1 MQLMTIGVNHVTAPV
16 ELREQF
22 AIAPEREGDIV
33 RALVDHLESRASSSC
48 EAVILSTC
56 NRTELILSGSLEQ
69 VDVVN
74 WLADHAGLKVVD
86 FQQHLYVH
94 VDQAAFA
101 HLARVAS
108 GLDSM
113 VLGEPQIFGQM
124 KSAYAVARQSATLG
138 SALEP
143 VFQSIFAVAKRV
155 RSGTA
160 IGENPVSVAYA
171 AVALA
176 QRIYSDTAALSVL
189 LIGAGETIDLVAQH
203 MTRAGAKSITV
214 ANRTLDKANV
224 LAGKFSAHAMLLSD
238 LPERLADFDIVI
250 SSTASQLPLLG
261 KGMVEQ
267 ALKRRRHKPMFMVD
281 IAVPRDIEPQVA
293 EIADVYLYTVDD
305 LKDIIDENMQM
316 RAQEANKAAEI
327 IERGVEEYAAQLRSR
342 DVVGLVTDFRQS
354 IEVLGELELEKAR
367 QLLNAGKPAD
377 DVLQSL
383 VRGLTRKFMH
393 KPSVVMREAASDN
406 DQALLEAARMLL
418 DLHD

>member
-1 MQLMTIGVNHVTAPV
+1 MQLMAIGVNHVTASV

-22 AIAPEREGDIV
+22 AIVPEREGETV
-33 RALVDHLESRASSSC
+33 RALVDYLEGCTSADC

-56 NRTELILSGSLEQ
+56 NRTELVVSGNLQ
-69 VDVVN
+69 QNDVVT
-74 WLADHAGLKVVD
+74 WLAEHAGLAAVD
-86 FQQHLYVH
+86 FEQHLYVH
-94 VDQAAFA
+94 VDTAAFA

-124 KSAYAVARQSATLG
+124 KSAYAVARQSDTLG
-138 SALEP
+138 SGLEGA
-143 VFQSIFAVAKRV
+143 FQQIFAVAKRV

-176 QRIYSDTAALSVL
+176 QRIFSDTSSVSVL

-203 MTRAGAKSITV
+203 MARAGARSMTV
-214 ANRTLDKANV
+214 ANRTLDKAST
-224 LAGKFSAHAMLLSD
+224 LAAKFSAHAMLLSD
-238 LPERLADFDIVI
+238 MPERLADFDIVI

-267 ALKRRRHKPMFMVD
+267 ALKQRKHKPMFMVD

-293 EIADVYLYTVDD
+293 ELADVYLYTVDD
-305 LKDIIDENMQM
+305 LKEIIDENMQL
-316 RAQEANKAAEI
+316 REQEVDKAAEI
-327 IERGVEEYAAQLRSR
+327 IERGVEAYIAQLRSR

-354 IEVLGELELEKAR
+354 VETLGELELEKAR
-367 QLLNAGKPAD
+367 QLLNAGKSPD
-377 DVLQSL
+377 EVLESV
-383 VRGLTRKFMH
+383 VRALTRKFMH

-406 DQALLEAARMLL
+406 DQALLEAARLLL
-418 DLHD
+418 DLRD